1 MADAVKKSRI
11 VSDDENLEEAFL
23 EEFNLRLKNCMSQD
37 DLQKETEPPE
47 PDDIYENINSPKKVI
62 LDTNN
67 FLQTEIEENHYEV
80 PKGTRLK
87 NGTKENGHKSEEEI
101 YESIPEKTDTNLDQN
116 YIPMVENKNEID
128 LSPQKSEEYEPM
140 GLEEVRSNLY
150 ESVELAKTEQPPKKA
165 TPTLNLPTTCFT
177 DYSEDM
183 SPDKEGKCSVTARDR
198 MLLSC
203 DDTSTLLFTQTVTSP
218 MLTPSEE
225 NIDFLKGFQRDNTI
239 SESTA
244 TNSSPPK
251 DLEEKL
257 EASETSPDVSENLE
271 EEKTAAA
278 ENFYENTD
286 FYNNTTPENMYEN
299 VNMEA
304 NAASNVEE
312 EAIYEQLELKN
323 KTPEEQEEGNIYQNI
338 EEALAEDVIQ
348 KNRKSQDTDEGSLEE
363 FIRYEKEVSESFLVN
378 KERFE
383 EDIEEEINDVEGENI
398 QEFDNQ
404 EVIDPPVEQETISTT
419 EKTIAEPLQNGQQE
433 SMESIQTSLDSVSES
448 KEKIFS
454 ETYKE
459 LIYHQKSESNSN
471 YYEKYTEVLT
481 KKSKTND
488 LMTNREKDTE
498 TVPAEIV
505 KNLKSQFQSK
515 ADGAEV
521 VGIVRKVTNTTAAEI
536 KSANII
542 NQIKTKFEGATDSG
556 GGKTTV
562 VDGDTTEYSE
572 TIVETNAP
580 GEKCIK
586 KKKVKKTRKEE
597 KENISVTENGQVDG
611 ENFYNVSVKN
621 LCRSFGDLTKLEKDR
636 NNRKNIDR
644 MRTKSLTDMEI
655 SHSNNKTIEN
665 VFSGVSV
672 RTLKEKF
679 NSAGN
684 NTNCNPLKGSNKKS
698 SFSKFDALQKKNV
711 LHVRS
716 SDSTKAQEKFSNGS
730 QIELSTNCKS
740 CGKQVFQ
747 MEQIKAERSLWH
759 KNCFRCTECS
769 KQLTVDTYESN
780 DGSLYCKPHFKA
792 LFAPKAVEEDAS
804 PKPRRPEL
812 IIRENQP
819 QELPPDV
826 VRASDKPDL
835 GLEELQSLNV
845 KERFQVFE
853 HYQQQTETNE
863 MEKGALNV
871 KRSPSI
877 LSKLARFQKHGMDI
891 GVSNEALDGI
901 PIEESE
907 SEEEEDD
914 VPDGEDADLVRAK
927 KVQKEKPFH
936 FTGMSDVKKRWE
948 QGDNAREERREE
960 TKQEIQNIRTRLF
973 MGKQEKMKEAYQ
985 QAVMESE
992 SSSNLRKNISE
1003 KIEACDTKSIKERFE
1018 KGENVNEKTDKENR
1032 NEEEEVYESE
1042 ISKKSRSL
1050 FLELDASASKA
1061 PQLSPVTPPK
1071 LEVKKAREAYLEK
1084 ASKEDT
1090 VKSTETV
1097 EEVEVKT
1104 ADIQERF
1111 KFFETYKEPEKHKK
1125 QFRITPP
1132 RDPSQVK
1139 TETPDR
1145 EIYRDPDVIRADEEF
1160 VDDSKVAQESH
1171 TASKMLNKF
1180 RQMEENLTREPE
1192 IQGPKPLKCFTPPP
1206 EPSKPETQSEEEES
1220 SEYEEEEE
1228 ETEEVDNSGK
1238 LPQDLIE
1245 AQKAARAKQLRAKF
1259 EKWEANEIKK
1269 EQNSINITEEYGE
1282 EQSQI
1287 ESTRV
1292 LRARFEQMRGSS
1304 TETAKSARVKPN
1316 RFV

>member
-597 KENISVTENGQVDG
+597 KENISV
-611 ENFYNVSVKN
+611 
-621 LCRSFGDLTKLEKDR
+621 
-636 NNRKNIDR
+636 
-644 MRTKSLTDMEI
+644 
-655 SHSNNKTIEN
+655 
-665 VFSGVSV
+665 
-672 RTLKEKF
+672 
-679 NSAGN
+679 
-684 NTNCNPLKGSNKKS
+684 KS

>member
-562 VDGDTTEYSE
+562 VDGD
-572 TIVETNAP
+572 
-580 GEKCIK
+580 
-586 KKKVKKTRKEE
+586 
-597 KENISVTENGQVDG
+597 
-611 ENFYNVSVKN
+611 
-621 LCRSFGDLTKLEKDR
+621 
-636 NNRKNIDR
+636 
-644 MRTKSLTDMEI
+644 
-655 SHSNNKTIEN
+655 
-665 VFSGVSV
+665 
-672 RTLKEKF
+672 
-679 NSAGN
+679 
-684 NTNCNPLKGSNKKS
+684 KS